1 MGNDSNENRMD
12 VVTLENRFHFII
24 TLPERLS
31 IAPETLRLE
40 DESVRQT
47 QEFVTARI
55 FAP

>member
-1 MGNDSNENRMD
+1 MIETKTGWCGFQ
-12 VVTLENRFHFII
+12 ENRFYFII
-24 TLPERLS
+24 TLPETS

-55 FAP
+55 FTP